1 MRRSLSG
8 PLLLLGVGGF
18 FLWRN
23 LHPEA
28 PLFDMLAQYWPFLL
42 IAWGLLRLVEGL
54 IWYRE
59 GVRGSFSGGEIFLV
73 ILICIAGSGIW
84 QAREHGVRFMHSG
97 LDFWGQEYD
106 FPVSKTASAAG
117 MKRIVF
123 ENPRGN
129 IKVTGGDSKDVTVT
143 GRKLINAFRKEDADR
158 TNGVTALEIIP
169 QGDRLVVRTN
179 QDRVASNQRISDDL
193 EVTVP
198 RGLAVESRGAA
209 GDYEVGEVQGDV
221 EINSSHGDVRL
232 SKVGGNVR
240 LDVSHSDLIRAVDVN
255 GRLDLQGRGSDVEL
269 ENVTGQVT
277 INGSFSGTLGFKN
290 LAKPLHF
297 EGTHGTELSAQAV
310 PGQISM
316 DLGEFSANG
325 IVGPFRLVSRARDIK
340 LEQFTQSVELDT
352 ERGDIEMT
360 PGKLPLAAIEAR
372 SGSGKIELLLPDRAA
387 FQLEATAEH
396 GDAVNDYGAP
406 IQKRSEGHSATLRGK
421 VGDGPNIKLTANRGW
436 ISVSKEGTEPS
447 EALPD
452 AGGDGDSHAPAP
464 PRAPKTPKPPKDL
477 SGSEIKM

>member
-143 GRKLINAFRKEDADR
+143 GRKLINAFRKEDAAR

-255 GRLDLQGRGSDVEL
+255 GRLDLQGRGNDVEL

-436 ISVSKEGTEPS
+436 ISVRKEGTEPS